1 MDKFVVKKQRLDLDP
16 PEAET
21 SDNEQVTKSKR
32 ACQRCPSI
40 CDRARDISMAALAT
54 H

>member
-1 MDKFVVKKQRLDLDP
+1 MDKFIVKKQRLDP

-21 SDNEQVTKSKR
+21 TNDNEQVTKSKR